1 MEKVIKVNNLEET
14 IELGKRLGESLKP
27 QMLITLSGD
36 LGAGKTTFTKGI
48 GLGLGIEKIINSPT
62 FTILKQYHGRLNLS
76 HFDAYRLED
85 QDADLGF
92 EEIFDSDDICVIEWS
107 KFIADILPVERLE
120 IIIKKIDEDA
130 REFTLKAVGSKYEQL
145 MEDFK

>member
-1 MEKVIKVNNLEET
+1 MKKILAFLFLMFGFARAASAGIDGGKAVEMVENLTRE
-14 IELGKRLGESLKP
+14 
-27 QMLITLSGD
+27 
-36 LGAGKTTFTKGI
+36 
-48 GLGLGIEKIINSPT
+48 GIEKIINSPT

-92 EEIFDSDDICVIEWS
+92 EEIFDSDDICVIEWA

-120 IIIKKIDEDA
+120 IIIKKIDLP
-130 REFTLKAVGSKYEQL
+130 RK
-145 MEDFK
+145 